1 MNPEDAI
8 REALEQGLAAFAGR
22 LNTDD
27 THTDVARLL
36 AAYTSAAPTPE
47 ISVDFSA
54 DDARIS
60 ARSLRG
66 TVTVRYPS
74 ESEILAAWASAG
86 LLVNPEAL
94 GLAQYEDSE
103 GKRFWRWLGAP

>member
-1 MNPEDAI
+1 MTPEDAI

-22 LNTDD
+22 LNTND
-27 THTDVARLL
+27 TRTAVARLL

-66 TVTVRYPS
+66 IVTVRYPS
-74 ESEILAAWASAG
+74 ETETLAAWANAG

-94 GLAQYEDSE
+94 GLAQYEDSD
-103 GKRFWRWLGAP
+103 GKRFWRWLGTH